1 MKKTKIILI
10 IAMIVSILTLIGT
23 HSNAQAEK
31 VKNNGIY
38 KIAIGKNSSKTLE
51 VAGSSKVNN
60 AKVDIWGYG
69 NAMAQ
74 KFYFEYQDGYYKIT
88 AMHTGK
94 SLTAK
99 NNSIQD
105 GTEIVQADFTG
116 NNGQKWMLRDT
127 KKNGWVI
134 SPLSNSNLAITVQGS
149 IQNGSKI
156 VLSKTKDNDN
166 QMLYLFDITSS
177 EKVQNN

>member
-51 VAGSSKVNN
+51 IAGSSKVNN

-74 KFYFEYQDGYYKIT
+74 KFYFE
-88 AMHTGK
+88 
-94 SLTAK
+94 
-99 NNSIQD
+99 
-105 GTEIVQADFTG
+105 
-116 NNGQKWMLRDT
+116 
-127 KKNGWVI
+127 
-134 SPLSNSNLAITVQGS
+134 
-149 IQNGSKI
+149 
-156 VLSKTKDNDN
+156 
-166 QMLYLFDITSS
+166 
-177 EKVQNN
+177 